1 MLETKSYCQDFTA
14 NTVVRTQHFHCPLV
28 AESQSLVMKLRSYKL
43 WHGLKKKKKVI
54 VNFFTNSQICIG
66 SHNIIL
72 SFKVKVNSTQVQANV
87 IASQVIL

>member
-28 AESQSLVMKLRSYKL
+28 AESQSLVMKQI
-43 WHGLKKKKKVI
+43 LKTVAWPKKKKVI
-54 VNFFTNSQICIG
+54 VNFFTNSQIRIG